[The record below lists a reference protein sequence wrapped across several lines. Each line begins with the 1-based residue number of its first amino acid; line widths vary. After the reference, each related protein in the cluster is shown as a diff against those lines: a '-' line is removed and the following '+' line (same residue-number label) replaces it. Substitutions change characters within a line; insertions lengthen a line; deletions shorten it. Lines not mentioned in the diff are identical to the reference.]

1 MIHHFFP
8 AQNLNEDLNKINH
21 WAFQWKMSF
30 NPDPSKQ
37 AQEVIFSCK
46 LQKSIYPPLHF
57 NNIAVTQSTTQKHLG
72 ILLDVQLDFQGHL
85 KNIYS
90 KVNKTIGL
98 LRKLHN
104 TLPRLPLLTIYK
116 SFIRPHLDYSDIIY
130 VQAYTALFHQKIESV
145 QYNSALAITGAI
157 RGTSKEK
164 IYHELG
170 LESLEKRRWY
180 RKLRCFYKIFRSQSP
195 QYLFNIIPTS
205 VRPYNTRNTN
215 NIPQFKVKHIFF
227 KNSFLP
233 SVVIEWN
240 KLDLNIRNSENLFI
254 FKKKLLEFIHPSGS
268 SVFKCHNP
276 KGIKLLTRLRLGLSH
291 LRKHK
296 FKHGFLDSLNPIC
309 SCDQNIET
317 STHFLFHCS
326 NCSNERLTFLNIIRN
341 IDSNILSKNDLK
353 VTETLLYGD
362 SSCDDTKKHSYHEC
376 HHGIPIHF

>member
-1 MIHHFFP
+1 M
-8 AQNLNEDLNKINH
+8 
-21 WAFQWKMSF
+21 
-30 NPDPSKQ
+30 
-37 AQEVIFSCK
+37 
-46 LQKSIYPPLHF
+46 
-57 NNIAVTQSTTQKHLG
+57 
-72 ILLDVQLDFQGHL
+72 DVQLDFQGHL

-116 SFIRPHLDYSDIIY
+116 SFVRPHLDYGDIIY
-130 VQAYTALFHQKIESV
+130 DQVYTALFHQKIESV
-145 QYNSALAITGAI
+145 QHNSALAITGAI

-180 RKLRCFYKIFRSQSP
+180 RKLCCFYKIFRSESP

-205 VRPYNTRNTN
+205 VRPYNTRNAN
-215 NIPQFKVKHIFF
+215 NIPQFKVKHNFF
-227 KNSFLP
+227 KNSFFP

-240 KLDLNIRNSENLFI
+240 KLDLNMRNSENLFI
-254 FKKKLLEFIHPSGS
+254 FKKKLLEFIRPSGN
-268 SVFKCHNP
+268 SVFKCHSP

-291 LRKHK
+291 LRDHK
-296 FKHGFLDSLNPIC
+296 FKHDFLDSLNPIC
-309 SCDQNIET
+309 SCGQNIET
-317 STHFLFHCS
+317 STHFLLHCS
-326 NCSNERLTFLNIIRN
+326 NYSNERLTFLNIIRN

-362 SSCDDTKKHSYHEC
+362 SSYDDTKNTLIINATMEFLFTSKRFDVSLV
-376 HHGIPIHF
+376 